1 MVSKSATSTGSLKA
15 PPAASGG
22 VAGGEKKRR
31 KRRRDRD
38 KPKRAMS
45 AYLVFL
51 SRHRLAVQ
59 KSHPN
64 WSVTD
69 VTKELARR
77 WKTVADKER
86 AECQQQSEEDK
97 KRYYDAMAEY
107 VPLPDIKEEEA
118 PIRYDKDGNR
128 KRRKKD
134 KNAPR
139 KNRSAYII
147 WAAEYREKNF
157 RPKAATPNAVSFR
170 DQAAELGQAWA
181 MLSASAKKKY
191 DDAAAKEAK
200 EYAAK
205 RDAYLAEKKH
215 MLLALR
221 EAKRERLLE
230 EKRAWEAT
238 KAAAQKAKEE
248 RKLDKA
254 AQKDQRVKERSTAK
268 KAGAFPKTGKK
279 GRANEVTSSD
289 TMARIKAS
297 IERVSHESAW
307 YKVVDKHSK
316 APEKV
321 NDAYKQFIK
330 NAKEAHFT
338 PDPKAFLVAV
348 LGYDEAEQFLIH
360 D

>member
-1 MVSKSATSTGSLKA
+1 MVSKSSASASLAKSV
-15 PPAASGG
+15 PAAQGG
-22 VAGGEKKRR
+22 IEEKKRR
-31 KRRRDRD
+31 KRRDRD

-77 WKTVADKER
+77 WKDVSDKER
-86 AECQQQSEEDK
+86 AECQHQSDEDK
-97 KRYYDAMAEY
+97 KRYYEQMADY
-107 VPLPDIKEEEA
+107 VPLPDEKEEEA

-147 WAAEYREKNF
+147 WAAEYRDKNF
-157 RPKAATPNAVSFR
+157 RPKAAANAPVSFR
-170 DQAAELGQAWA
+170 EQATELGQAWA
-181 MLSASAKKKY
+181 MLSASARKKY

-200 EYAAK
+200 EYAVK
-205 RDAYLAEKKH
+205 RDAYLEEKKQ
-215 MLLALR
+215 LALAAR
-221 EAKRERLLE
+221 EAKRERLLA

-238 KAAAQKAKEE
+238 KAAAQKVKDDRKAE
-248 RKLDKA
+248 RA
-254 AQKDQRVKERSTAK
+254 ALKDQRAKERSTVK
-268 KAGAFPKTGKK
+268 KSNGAGGLPKTGKK
-279 GRANEVTSSD
+279 RAEATSSD
-289 TMARIKAS
+289 TMARIKAALVG
-297 IERVSHESAW
+297 VSNEAAW
-307 YKVVDKHSK
+307 YKIVDKHAN

-321 NDAYKQFIK
+321 NDAYKQFIA
-330 NAKEAHFT
+330 NAKQTHFSA
-338 PDPKAFLVAV
+338 DPKAFLVAV
-348 LGYDEAEQFLIH
+348 LGYDEAQQHLL
-360 D
+360 